1 MAVPT
6 PLTHINEMG
15 DSQAWESLRRAIST
29 SSGFQRWRQQS
40 GDRVQRKDTESDQLV
55 VEYLRETLETL
66 AY

>member
-1 MAVPT
+1 MAVST
-6 PLTHINEMG
+6 PLTRTKDMG

-40 GDRVQRKDTESDQLV
+40 GDRVQHQDTESDQLV

>member
-1 MAVPT
+1 MAIPT
-6 PLTHINEMG
+6 PLTRNNEFG
-15 DSQAWESLRRAIST
+15 EAQAWESLRRAIST

-40 GDRVQRKDTESDQLV
+40 VNTSKDMAAEQLV

>member
-1 MAVPT
+1 MAVST
-6 PLTHINEMG
+6 PFTRTHESG
-15 DSQAWESLRRAIST
+15 ESPAWESLRRAIST
-29 SSGFQRWRQQS
+29 SSGFQRWQQQS